1 MITRHDLFQL
11 IVVRLDGE
19 RLGAPGY
26 LEHLSELVER
36 GIGGFIL
43 FGGRPDEVKE
53 AIRMLQSR
61 SELPLFI
68 ASDIERGVGQQIEGL
83 TGFPPQMG
91 VGAAVDPADSRSL
104 EMLRK
109 MLRVIAEEARYA
121 GINMPLIPVLD
132 VNTNPEN
139 PIICTRAFSDDPEL
153 VGSLGME
160 YVKALGEYGLIPCGK
175 HFPGHGDTE
184 RDSHVEL
191 PFIGKPLE
199 DLEAL
204 ELIPFRMAI
213 EAGIPALMVG
223 HLSVSA
229 LDARPASLS
238 NRMTRYLREALGF
251 SGLLMPDALT
261 MDALRGYGS
270 PVSLSIAAGMDL
282 VLHPPDPYTAVEELE
297 RGIGEGLI
305 NEERVGESLGRI
317 KGVKSRL
324 LRDNLNV
331 PDLMANRSLSEQLYQ
346 RSITLV
352 SGDPLSF
359 FSAGRPDTCVYAGEV
374 DGEILKGLGLWFERV
389 IPLSEAGSEEGRLVI
404 AVFSDVRAWRGLSGV
419 EEETVVK
426 MKRLIERVEKAAFVS
441 FGSPYILGKF
451 REASVRIAAYETSLS
466 AVSAT
471 MKALFDGLPLS
482 GRLPVRLG

>member
-11 IVVRLDGE
+11 IIARLDGE
-19 RLGAPGY
+19 RIGEPGY
-26 LEHLSELVER
+26 LEHLLGLVER

-43 FGGRPDEVKE
+43 FGGRLDEVKE
-53 AIRMLQSR
+53 AIRTLQSR
-61 SELPLFI
+61 SDLTLFI
-68 ASDIERGVGQQIEGL
+68 ASDIERGVGQQLKGA

-139 PIICTRAFSDDPEL
+139 PIICTRAFSDDP
-153 VGSLGME
+153 VRAGSLGRE
-160 YVKALGEYGLIPCGK
+160 YVKTLGEYGLLPCGK

-184 RDSHVEL
+184 RDSHIEL
-191 PFIGKPLE
+191 PLIRKSIEELE
-199 DLEAL
+199 SL
-204 ELIPFRMAI
+204 ELIPFRTAI
-213 EAGIPALMVG
+213 DAGIPALMVG
-223 HLSVSA
+223 HLAVPA
-229 LDARPASLS
+229 LDERPASLS
-238 NRMTRYLREALGF
+238 GWMTRYLRERLEF
-251 SGLLMPDALT
+251 RGLLMPDALT

-270 PVSLSIAAGMDL
+270 TVALSVASGMDL

-297 RGIGEGLI
+297 RGIDDGLI
-305 NEERVGESLGRI
+305 NEEGLVESLERI
-317 KGVKSRL
+317 KEVKARL
-324 LRDNLNV
+324 LSESSGA
-331 PDLMANRSLSEQLYQ
+331 PDFSENRRLAEQLYE

-352 SGDPLSF
+352 SGNPLAF
-359 FSAGRPDTCVYAGEV
+359 FSDGRPETCVYAGEV

-389 IPLSEAGSEEGRLVI
+389 ISLNESGSAEGRLVI

-419 EEETVVK
+419 EEETVVEI
-426 MKRLIERVEKAAFVS
+426 KRLIRRSGKVVLIS
-441 FGSPYILGKF
+441 FGSPYLLGKF
-451 REASVRIAAYETSLS
+451 REASVRVAAYEASVS
-466 AVSAT
+466 AVTAT
-471 MKALFDGLPLS
+471 MKALFEGQPLS